1 MANDGMLLV
10 NFGALQQAAADI
22 HKAIT
27 TMQSQLEQLE
37 GDAKPLVAT
46 WNGAAQ
52 DAYAQRQAKW
62 RAASQ
67 DLHNILQNIR
77 GAVEQ
82 STEDYVNTERQ
93 ATQRFQ

>member
-22 HKAIT
+22 TKAIS
-27 TMQSQLEQLE
+27 TMQSQLDQLE
-37 GDAKPLVAT
+37 SDAKPLVAT

-52 DAYAQRQAKW
+52 EAYGQRQAKW
-62 RAASQ
+62 RGASV
-67 DLHNILQNIR
+67 DLHNILQNIKK
-77 GAVEQ
+77 AVEE